1 MVITSTER
9 KHKKV
14 PSRSHRAEEYN
25 DWNGKYNVKV
35 QQQTRWSKKKK
46 GSLHLTTGH
55 WNSPNHN
62 SKQKEKEWRQPRK
75 QMLLFSRCVQLF
87 ENLWTATCQ
96 AFLSFTIFQSL
107 LKLTSIESMMPLNH
121 LILSPSSLP
130 ALNLSQHQSLFQRV
144 GSLHQA
150 AKILEL
156 QFQPSVLPMNNQD

>member
-1 MVITSTER
+1 
-9 KHKKV
+9 
-14 PSRSHRAEEYN
+14 
-25 DWNGKYNVKV
+25 
-35 QQQTRWSKKKK
+35 
-46 GSLHLTTGH
+46 
-55 WNSPNHN
+55 
-62 SKQKEKEWRQPRK
+62 
-75 QMLLFSRCVQLF
+75 MLLFSRCVQLF

-156 QFQPSVLPMNNQD
+156 QFQHQSFQ